1 MLKFLKAGLMTA
13 VIAIMLVTV
22 APAASADST
31 CQELADGRTACVHT
45 TGDPT
50 TGSFGVRVR
59 SAPFN
64 LCITVFAR
72 CP

>member
-1 MLKFLKAGLMTA
+1 MLRSLKVGLMTA
-13 VIAIMLVTV
+13 VIGAVLVIG
-22 APAASADST
+22 APAASADSV
-31 CQELADGRTACVHT
+31 CQELAEGRTACVDT

-50 TGSFGVRVR
+50 TGSFGVRVH